1 MTLQSN
7 RELLELAAKAA
18 GYATNHKWNESL
30 SVLDGDAAGIVIDGL
45 SASWNP
51 LTDDGDALL
60 LLASLRLDILFNDQL
75 EEVWVRRKNDAGLF
89 ELYGVVSYDAP
100 LKPTPA
106 IIRHAI
112 VLAAASL
119 PVVADKNLDSVCYR
133 EQ

>member
-1 MTLQSN
+1 MTSQSN

-18 GYATNHKWNESL
+18 GLTVMWSEPFKRYERFVLEKYA
-30 SVLDGDAAGIVIDGL
+30 GA
-45 SASWNP
+45 WNP

-75 EEVWVRRKNDAGLF
+75 KEVWVRRKNDAGLF
-89 ELYGVVSYDAP
+89 ELYGVVSYEAP

-106 IIRHAI
+106 NIRYAI

-119 PVVADKNLDSVCYR
+119 PIMADKDLDSLCYQ

>member
-1 MTLQSN
+1 MTSQSN

-18 GYATNHKWNESL
+18 GYTLLAEGKKPRLALHDDDP
-30 SVLDGDAAGIVIDGL
+30 VYGA
-45 SASWNP
+45 WNP

-75 EEVWVRRKNDAGLF
+75 KEVWVRRKNDAGLF
-89 ELYGVVSYDAP
+89 ELYGVVSYEAP

-106 IIRHAI
+106 NIRYAI

-119 PVVADKNLDSVCYR
+119 PIMADKDLDSLCYQ